1 MDRVLIQRV
10 VDALNRVC
18 EARHRRVSEER
29 HSVSVMTFVF
39 LMMLAIFTFYG
50 VAFLQM
56 GSGGLI
62 SSVIV
67 MTGLSLLMS
76 MAVLVR
82 LLVALSS
89 LSPRECRLLS
99 SWLLWPGFYGPCWLC
114 GGGSLTC
121 LDMRCGLPRSVC
133 GG

>member
-89 LSPRECRLLS
+89 LHASAVCCQA
-99 SWLLWPGFYGPCWLC
+99 GFYGLASMACWLC

-121 LDMRCGLPRSVC
+121 LGMRCGLPRSVC